1 MAAITN
7 TIPASKIRN
16 STGYTEAQAALI
28 ASQMP
33 SALSFLHS
41 RGIVHRDVKP
51 ENILLV
57 SEDPA
62 DLTVKLSDYG
72 LARILPEVEV
82 DVDMNI
88 NTNAPLT
95 PPGTQSRAYS
105 CVGSDYYAAPEVTF
119 GSGGYGTAVEVWRI
133 IRVMLMP
140 HMMPS
145 TGPVLVYKVR
155 HPIAFIFIIII
166 MSHFLFF
173 LFDQAFE

>member
-7 TIPASKIRN
+7 TIPASKIKN

-57 SEDPA
+57 SDDPA

-119 GSGGYGTAVEVWRI
+119 GSGGYGTAVDVYSLGVTLCI
-133 IRVMLMP
+133 LL
-140 HMMPS
+140 S
-145 TGPVLVYKVR
+145 GVLPAAKQQGCD
-155 HPIAFIFIIII
+155 
-166 MSHFLFF
+166 SFF
-173 LFDQAFE
+173 FACKQQSQQQ